1 MIGVV
6 PCISVPVGA
15 QSNVNLESVPSLTSD
30 FGVSTNENKNE
41 NKNLHVDTASV
52 IESIYYRTIFRV
64 EHHLLI

>member
-30 FGVSTNENKNE
+30 FGVSTNESKNVHV
-41 NKNLHVDTASV
+41 NIASGRNLS
-52 IESIYYRTIFRV
+52 
-64 EHHLLI
+64 

>member
-30 FGVSTNENKNE
+30 FGVSTNENKN
-41 NKNLHVDTASV
+41 LHVDTASV
-52 IESIYYRTIFRV
+52 INPNALHQVIRKTITRKYFTC
-64 EHHLLI
+64 

>member
-30 FGVSTNENKNE
+30 FGVSK
-41 NKNLHVDTASV
+41 
-52 IESIYYRTIFRV
+52 IEMKVQKSMLLLFGIYD
-64 EHHLLI
+64 

>member
-30 FGVSTNENKNE
+30 FGVST
-41 NKNLHVDTASV
+41 
-52 IESIYYRTIFRV
+52 IEMKDQKSIAFSRD
-64 EHHLLI
+64 L

>member
-30 FGVSTNENKNE
+30 FGVSTTCNESKNV
-41 NKNLHVDTASV
+41 HVDTASV
-52 IESIYYRTIFRV
+52 RNHPWNCF
-64 EHHLLI
+64 

>member
-30 FGVSTNENKNE
+30 FGVSTYESKNVQ
-41 NKNLHVDTASV
+41 VDTASDRNL
-52 IESIYYRTIFRV
+52 SWNCFRV
-64 EHHLLI
+64 EHHLPI

>member
-30 FGVSTNENKNE
+30 FGVSTNENKN
-41 NKNLHVDTASV
+41 LHVDTASV